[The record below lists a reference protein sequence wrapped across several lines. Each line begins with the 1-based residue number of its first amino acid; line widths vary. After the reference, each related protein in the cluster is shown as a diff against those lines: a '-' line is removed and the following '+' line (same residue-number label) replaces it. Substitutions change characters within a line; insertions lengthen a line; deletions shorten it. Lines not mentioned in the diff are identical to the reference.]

1 MSTATH
7 LDETNCQPLMP
18 PRKSAWLKTLG
29 LWLAA
34 LPDNPN
40 AQTND
45 TDVDDPRNTSLF
57 YLLPPI

>member
-7 LDETNCQPLMP
+7 LDETNYQPSEP
-18 PRKSAWLKTLG
+18 QRTPSWLAALG

-34 LPDNPN
+34 LPDQRPFR
-40 AQTND
+40 TSD
-45 TDVDDPRNTSLF
+45 SDVNDPRNTSLF